1 MIRDSVGHKLA
12 SGGCCKGFH
21 VVVEVAAL
29 HIICH
34 KAAHPQP
41 PKIMCD
47 KSHCLPS
54 SRMSSY
60 WIVMVRVDDVEPELI
75 VSGDVDLSSVEY

>member
-1 MIRDSVGHKLA
+1 MIRDLVGHELT
-12 SGGCCKGFH
+12 SWGCWKGFH
-21 VVVEVAAL
+21 AVAKVTAFD
-29 HIICH
+29 IICQIV
-34 KAAHPQP
+34 AHPQP

-54 SRMSSY
+54 SRVSSY